1 MILSIITKT
10 RSFSDALKLLLTIGF
25 WLAVIF
31 AFGACQSESNDDTE
45 QSQSDL
51 AGQTIPLTALSE
63 AEVMEARDTVLSYLS
78 EKSWGFFGATCDKWV
93 DLDYEFSADDSG
105 KAINDVIS
113 VVFNRQ
119 PDRDLGSL
127 TLSFEVRE
135 DGSVRGDNQLE
146 RSGIAEGCDQW

>member
-1 MILSIITKT
+1 MIQSIISTP
-10 RSFSDALKLLLTIGF
+10 RPFSDTQKLLLTIAFG
-25 WLAVIF
+25 LAVIF

-135 DGSVRGDNQLE
+135 DGSVQGDNLLE